1 MAPCQTSLQRSKSK
15 CSTLLYLTHWTKP
28 TQICHSLGLF
38 FNRNVR
44 NTRYDEENR
53 VIWRDLLL
61 PIPDDPSKKVD
72 VSFFFFIIPCQNQNS
87 SSRNLQPHHQ
97 SSHSS
102 VTFVRNLPGET
113 FTVFTIFTVLS
124 HPYHGIVHI
133 QYSYSTAVIPRI
145 RVRCTDT
152 LCILRQCLIKY
163 CCANV

>member
-38 FNRNVR
+38 FDRNVR

-72 VSFFFFIIPCQNQNS
+72 VSFFFIIPCQNQNS

-102 VTFVRNLPGET
+102 VAFVRNLPGET
-113 FTVFTIFTVLS
+113 FTVSQFLLFFHIHIMELFT
-124 HPYHGIVHI
+124 
-133 QYSYSTAVIPRI
+133 YSTVI
-145 RVRCTDT
+145 T
-152 LCILRQCLIKY
+152 LLSFPGSE
-163 CCANV
+163 